1 MVSAWMAGAMNNA
14 LMMSARKQP
23 ENGICLFSG
32 CLWLGMDGVL
42 ASLKLALLIF
52 RLRLNVCGS
61 LKTRLMLF
69 NKCVIKTILFFAWDK
84 DFFGLQMG
92 IGVAIKKAL
101 ALLLVFFFKQRA
113 GCQQHTPA

>member
-14 LMMSARKQP
+14 LMMRARRQP
-23 ENGICLFSG
+23 ENGICWFSG

-69 NKCVIKTILFFAWDK
+69 NKCVIKAILFFAWDK
-84 DFFGLQMG
+84 DFFGAQLG
-92 IGVAIKKAL
+92 IGVAVEKAM
-101 ALLLVFFFKQRA
+101 ALLLVFFFKDGA
-113 GCQQHTPA
+113 GCQQHSSA